1 MELKGNEG
9 ELTEE
14 EQRNAIIT
22 TITLDVSNKHLREVP
37 KSIKNFTN
45 IEVCRV
51 VSYRGPG
58 VFNFAVNQM

>member
-1 MELKGNEG
+1 MSDS

-37 KSIKNFTN
+37 KTIKNFSN
-45 IEVCRV
+45 IEVRYLC
-51 VSYRGPG
+51 
-58 VFNFAVNQM
+58 